1 MGQYAKYK
9 SEFNIKWI
17 ILKNKW
23 KKVILYAGKMWRIQ
37 LSIASEAEALIGEKY
52 FWVICIKMGEFT
64 WKSECN
70 MLALKVWHG
79 FYICLV
85 DYLNLDSMTISII

>member
-1 MGQYAKYK
+1 MDQYAKYK

-23 KKVILYAGKMWRIQ
+23 KKVMLYAGKMWRLQ
-37 LSIASEAEALIGEKY
+37 LSIASEAETLIGEKY
-52 FWVICIKMGEFT
+52 FWVICINMGELT

-70 MLALKVWHG
+70 ILALKVWHG